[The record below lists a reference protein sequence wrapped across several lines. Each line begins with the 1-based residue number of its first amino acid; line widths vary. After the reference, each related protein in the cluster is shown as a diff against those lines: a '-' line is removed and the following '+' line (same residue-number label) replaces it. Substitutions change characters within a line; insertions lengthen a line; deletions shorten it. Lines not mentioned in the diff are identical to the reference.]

1 MSDAIVVSCL
11 SCEGGQQIGVLT
23 LNRPSS
29 LNAINQPM
37 IDCLYEQLLAWQH
50 DERIACIILK
60 GEGDK
65 SFCAG
70 GDVRQLFTALTEDL
84 KVGQKEAEQFFSHEY
99 RLDYLIH
106 TYSKPVVVWGH
117 GIVMG
122 GGLGLMVGGSH
133 RVVTETTRM
142 AMPEM
147 AIGLYPDVGG
157 SWFLNRMPGKTGLFC
172 GITGCALNAGDALY
186 AGLADRFLQHSMQQE
201 VIDALRL
208 SNWEKDPEANHA
220 IVSKILRRFAKAA
233 EPLLPES
240 NLQQHSKQI
249 QRLMDHDNLVE
260 IYHDWLHYESTGN
273 WDSTDSW
280 LEKAIKGFLHGCPT
294 TAYLVWEQIKRGRH
308 LSLPEV
314 FQMELTLSVQC
325 CLHGDLVEGVRSRLV
340 DKDNNPKWR
349 YTTVLDVPKDWV
361 ETHFESLW
369 PTDQHPLASLA

>member
-1 MSDAIVVSCL
+1 MSDAIVVNCL
-11 SCEGGQQIGVLT
+11 PCEGGQQIGLLT
-23 LNRPSS
+23 LNRPTS
-29 LNAINQPM
+29 LNAINQSM
-37 IDCLYEQLLAWQH
+37 IDCLYEQLLAWKQ
-50 DERIACIILK
+50 DERVACIVLK
-60 GEGDK
+60 GEGEK
-65 SFCAG
+65 AFCAG
-70 GDVRQLFTALTEDL
+70 GDVRQLFTALNKEI
-84 KVGQKEAEQFFSHEY
+84 KAGQKEAEQFFSHEY

-106 TYSKPVVVWGH
+106 TYPKPIVVWGH

-157 SWFLNRMPGKTGLFC
+157 SWFLNRMPEKTGLFC
-172 GITGCALNAGDALY
+172 GLTGCALNANDALY
-186 AGLADRFLQHSMQQE
+186 AGLADRFLQHNMLQE
-201 VIDALRL
+201 VLDALRL
-208 SNWEKDPEANHA
+208 SAWKKEPEANHA

-233 EPLLPES
+233 EPLIPES
-240 NLQQHSKQI
+240 NLQQHKQQI
-249 QRLMDHDNLVE
+249 QRLMDHDTLAEV
-260 IYHDWLHYESTGN
+260 YQDWLYYDT
-273 WDSTDSW
+273 TDHW
-280 LEKAIKGFLHGCPT
+280 LEKAIKGFLQGCPT

-308 LSLPEV
+308 LSLSEV

-349 YTTVLDVPKDWV
+349 YATVLDVPKEWV

-369 PTDQHPLASLA
+369 PADQHPLSSLV